1 MTTWNNIM
9 GYISTAALFMPVLF
23 ILLFRLG
30 TYRSFPVLLFYYTTV
45 LMYNI
50 FTQGYIKADRELIYY
65 WGLFNNL
72 LDAPLMLYFLTYLS
86 TSKKMLHR
94 MKVLILSYILFEAV
108 VISVNGLNINSII
121 IILAPGIILVIY
133 YCIIFFNKY
142 AKYAIRHYKA
152 TGKAMIASSLLF
164 AYGCYSFLYLMY
176 YVFKAHLDSNNKPD
190 PQYLNDTFL
199 IYFMITTFSSLL
211 ISAGIIIES
220 KRVHKLKELKVTRK
234 ELATIYTE
242 TRRTAPFRK
251 VLLDFDKEHWN

>member
-1 MTTWNNIM
+1 MSWNNIM
-9 GYISTAALFMPVLF
+9 GFISTFALFMPVLF

-30 TYRSFPVLLFYYTTV
+30 TYRSFPVLLLYYVTV
-45 LMYNI
+45 LFYNML
-50 FTQGYIKADRELIYY
+50 TQGYIKADKELINN

-86 TSKKMLHR
+86 SSKTMLHR
-94 MKVLILSYILFEAV
+94 MKLVILSCIIFELLVVLI
-108 VISVNGLNINSII
+108 NGLNIKTIT
-121 IILAPGIILVIY
+121 IILAPGIALVLA
-133 YCIIFFNKY
+133 YCLYFFNRY
-142 AKYAIRHYKA
+142 AKHAVMHHKA

-176 YVFKAHLDSNNKPD
+176 YIFKAHLNSNNKPD

-199 IYFMITTFSSLL
+199 IYFMVTTFSSIL
-211 ISAGIIIES
+211 ISVGIIIES
-220 KRVHKLKELKVTRK
+220 KRIQKLKELKVTRR